1 MENKKF
7 EVTMIGSEGQEYY
20 ATLNSK
26 EDVEELTDF
35 VFDETNCEVS
45 VRPIEK
51 EEEASFPRNIPV
63 AKWCDE
69 DGKEHTIA
77 LYSIVDL
84 SIFAELWGNK
94 IATKGDELG
103 LAELSPKEVG
113 ELHKAFL
120 GE

>member
-1 MENKKF
+1 MEDKKF
-7 EVTMIGSEGQEYY
+7 EVKMMGSDGEKYY
-20 ATLNSK
+20 VILNDK
-26 EDVEELTDF
+26 DDVEELTDF
-35 VFDETNCEVS
+35 IFNETNCEVS

-77 LYSIVDL
+77 LYSITDL

-94 IATKGDELG
+94 IATKGDDLG

>member
-51 EEEASFPRNIPV
+51 EEASFPRDIPV

-84 SIFAELWGNK
+84 TIFAELWGNK
-94 IATKGDELG
+94 IATKDDDLG
-103 LAELSPKEVG
+103 IALMSPKEVG